1 MLLEKKQIKV
11 LIATGIFPPDVRGPA
26 TMLAALPE
34 ALHQKGLAVKVL
46 TYSDVEKA
54 ASDGDEVIRVLRNK
68 NFLSRYLKYFFAM
81 WRLARRVDL
90 IYVTDIYSVGY
101 FAYLIKKLTGKKYIV
116 RFAGDSAWE
125 SAVLKNATNDYI
137 MDFQD
142 KNYGGKIEKIKAR
155 RKKILITADKVITVS
170 SFMSQLALK
179 IGVAEKNIK
188 VIYNSVDFIN
198 DSWFIQ
204 EKVNE
209 IKKQYGHDV
218 KIIVS
223 AGQLNPWKGFDGVI
237 KIMPE
242 LIKKI
247 GGVNL
252 LILGQGQEMENLK
265 NLAASLNVTD
275 STRFLGKINHKDIL
289 NYFKAADLFILNSNY
304 EGLSHTIL
312 EVIKAGAPIIT
323 TYSGGNPEVI
333 ENEKSGML
341 VHYNNEEELLNA
353 AVKILSDQNLA
364 KKFVEN
370 AKNDL
375 VKFNWE
381 KLVVETVSLINE
393 II

>member
-1 MLLEKKQIKV
+1 MSSEKTKIKV

-34 ALHQKGLAVKVL
+34 ALRQKGLAVKVL
-46 TYSDVEKA
+46 TYSDIKTQAGE
-54 ASDGDEVIRVLRNK
+54 SGHVIRVLRNK
-68 NFLSRYLKYFFAM
+68 NYLSRYLKYFFSM
-81 WRLARRVDL
+81 WRLARWADL

-101 FAYLIKKLTGKKYIV
+101 FACIIKKFTGKKYIV

-125 SAVLKNATNDYI
+125 SAVLDGKTQDYI
-137 MDFQD
+137 LDFQD
-142 KNYGGKIEKIKAR
+142 KYYGGRIEKIKAR
-155 RKKILITADKVITVS
+155 RKKILINADKVITVS

-179 IGVAEKNIK
+179 IGVVEKNIK
-188 VIYNSVDFIN
+188 VIYNSVDFISE
-198 DSWFIQ
+198 DWFNQ

-209 IKKQYGHDV
+209 IKKQYGREG

-223 AGQLNPWKGFDGVI
+223 AGELNPWKGFSGII
-237 KIMPE
+237 KIIPK
-242 LIKKI
+242 LIKSI
-247 GGVNL
+247 GQVNL

-265 NLAASLNVTD
+265 SLASELGVTENV
-275 STRFLGKINHKDIL
+275 RFLGKVDHKNIL

-333 ENEKSGML
+333 EDGKSGLL
-341 VHYNNEEELLNA
+341 VHYNNEQELLSA
-353 AVKILSDQNLA
+353 ADKILSNSQLA
-364 KKFVEN
+364 KNFTEN
-370 AKNDL
+370 AKKDL

-381 KLVVETVSLINE
+381 KLVAETVNLINE